1 MNYTM
6 LLTTRI
12 LKPTGKITSKS
23 FKNRDWVT
31 IMMIISNYKQFQN
44 DF

>member
-6 LLTTRI
+6 LFTTRI
-12 LKPTGKITSKS
+12 LKPKITSKS